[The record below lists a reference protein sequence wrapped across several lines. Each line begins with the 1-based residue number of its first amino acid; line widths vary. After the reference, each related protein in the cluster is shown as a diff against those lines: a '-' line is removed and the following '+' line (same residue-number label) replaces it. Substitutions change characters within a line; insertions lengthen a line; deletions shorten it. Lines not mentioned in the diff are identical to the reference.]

1 MVISKVFVMMLALS
15 ASIIAVAILH
25 SQDATS
31 SVYAGQTEGSTR
43 VGPADLD
50 IAEAAEAEN
59 ATMAGA
65 ANQSTANGNMTGV
78 EFLSIQNAQSG
89 SISPVNET
97 AYTLELNNVANKTI
111 LFSDR
116 PNRIVTSISTSD
128 IVGNWTTGPN
138 SFATDAPNDALIVE
152 NTETGE
158 LETAII
164 ESFNPVYDVDTNM
177 LTYTIMT
184 ENGTSIELPS
194 DFGQAILVID
204 NKITGI
210 ELGN

>member
-1 MVISKVFVMMLALS
+1 MNNKYSLNPVLLGVVLAL
-15 ASIIAVAILH
+15 AFVVVGTAV
-25 SQDATS
+25 SQ
-31 SVYAGQTEGSTR
+31 
-43 VGPADLD
+43 PALVDGTGLLNLE
-50 IAEAAEAEN
+50 EAVEAEN
-59 ATMAGA
+59 ATMAEA
-65 ANQSTANGNMTGV
+65 TNQTITNGNMTGV
-78 EFLSIQNAQSG
+78 KFLSIQNAQSG
-89 SISPVNET
+89 SLSQINET
-97 AYTLELNNVANKTI
+97 AYTLNLNNVADNTI
-111 LFSDR
+111 QFSDR
-116 PNRIVTSISTSD
+116 PNRIVETVSTANF
-128 IVGNWTTGPN
+128 VGNWTTGPN
-138 SFATDAPNDALIVE
+138 SFAVDAPNDALIVE

-194 DFGQAILVID
+194 DFGQAVLVID